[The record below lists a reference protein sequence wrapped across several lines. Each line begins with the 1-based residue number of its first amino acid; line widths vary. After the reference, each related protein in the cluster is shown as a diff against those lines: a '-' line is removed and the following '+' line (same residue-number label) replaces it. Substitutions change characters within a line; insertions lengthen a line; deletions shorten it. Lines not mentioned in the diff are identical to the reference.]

1 MQIHQLQSLLSMQD
15 AMNSKVN
22 ANWIEL
28 GHEWYRAIWI
38 ECGEMLDHYGW
49 KWWKAQEC
57 DLPQVELELIDILH
71 FGLSDLIQKND
82 NIEQLAAELA
92 ANWPTV
98 QSGSKF
104 EDQLEAFAA
113 DCLLTKTFNLALF
126 VQLAH
131 SIDMTSDDLYVGY
144 IGKNVLNR
152 FRQDYGYKSG
162 EYIKVWHGK
171 EDNEVLV
178 ELCATLDVASES
190 FQEQLY
196 DGLKAAYPV

>member
-1 MQIHQLQSLLSMQD
+1 MQD

-22 ANWIEL
+22 ANWIDLE
-28 GHEWYRAIWI
+28 HEWYRAIWI

-57 DLPQVELELIDILH
+57 DLAQVELELIDIFH
-71 FGLSDLIQKND
+71 FGLSDLIQRSD
-82 NIEQLAAELA
+82 DVDQLASELA
-92 ANWPTV
+92 ENWPAMN
-98 QSGSKF
+98 SGNKF

-113 DCLLTKTFNLALF
+113 DCLVTKTFNLALF

-131 SIDMTSDDLYVGY
+131 SINMSSDDLYVGY

-152 FRQDYGYKSG
+152 FRQDFGYKSG
-162 EYIKVWHGK
+162 EYIKIWNGK

-178 ELCATLDVASES
+178 ELCATLNVGSEA
-190 FQEQLY
+190 FQEELY
-196 DGLKAAYPV
+196 EGLKAAYPV